1 MFDLTGKMALV
12 TGATGGIGAEIARV
26 FHKAG
31 ATVAI
36 SGRKVEALEA
46 LKAELGDRVHVVP
59 CDLADRA
66 QVAKLIDEAVKVL
79 GGRLD
84 ILVNNAGLTKD
95 NLFMVMKD
103 EQWDDVIA
111 VNLTSTFMLCRAGS
125 RHMMRSK
132 TGYGRIINIASV
144 SGVFGNPGQGNY
156 AASKAGMIGMTKS
169 LAREVAF
176 ARHHGELHRT
186 GLHPD
191 RHDRCLERQTEVRH
205 LRDDPEPEVRHANGY
220 RGRVPLPCLQ
230 RRGLYH
236 RPDAAHQRRYGD
248 ARSGSIRRVYQLCP
262 RLG

>member
-1 MFDLTGKMALV
+1 MFDLTGKTALV
-12 TGATGGIGAEIARV
+12 TGATGGIGAAIATA

-36 SGRKVEALEA
+36 SGRQVAKLEK
-46 LKAELGDRVHVVP
+46 LKAELGGERVQVVP

-66 QVAKLIDEAVKVL
+66 QVQKLIDEATKVL

-111 VNLTSTFMLCRAGS
+111 VNLTSTFMLCRAAT
-125 RHMMRSK
+125 RAMLRNK

-156 AASKAGMIGMTKS
+156 AASKAGMVGMTKS
-169 LAREVAF
+169 LAREVANRGITANCIAPGF
-176 ARHHGELHRT
+176 IKTAMTDVLNEKQVEEVAKMIPAQRFGGPDEIAAGALYLASVEAGYVTGQTLHI
-186 GLHPD
+186 
-191 RHDRCLERQTEVRH
+191 
-205 LRDDPEPEVRHANGY
+205 NG
-220 RGRVPLPCLQ
+220 GMAMV
-230 RRGLYH
+230 
-236 RPDAAHQRRYGD
+236 
-248 ARSGSIRRVYQLCP
+248 
-262 RLG
+262 